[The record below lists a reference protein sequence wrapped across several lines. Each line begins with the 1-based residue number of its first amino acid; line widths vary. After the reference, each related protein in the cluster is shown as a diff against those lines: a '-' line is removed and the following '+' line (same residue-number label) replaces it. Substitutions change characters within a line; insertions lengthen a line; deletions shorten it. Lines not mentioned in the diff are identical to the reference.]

1 MDSAFEKEL
10 TIRFSET
17 DNSGHMKAV
26 SIFDCF
32 QDIGCEHAALMG
44 LAATDLLT
52 KNYTW
57 IMLKYNV
64 TIHRSPFWNEKLV
77 IKSWRYPHKN
87 LYELRRFDI
96 IDQSGAVIIEG
107 LSSWV
112 MMDFNSRRPVRLS
125 RFMQADRMETKKT
138 IEYNFPKIPRVE
150 NPEIEKIFN
159 VRMQDIDFND
169 HVNNSVYIGWAVESI
184 PANILQ
190 DYKLTHVEVSY
201 IAEIAYG
208 NKIFSKAQ
216 SIENAENP
224 TFLHSISG
232 GENHMELTRMKTSW
246 EKKPNYPFDFFPT

>member
-32 QDIGCEHAALMG
+32 QDVGCEHAALMG

-52 KNYTW
+52 RNYTW

-64 TIHRSPFWNEKLV
+64 DIHRAPFWNEKLT
-77 IKSWRYPHKN
+77 IQSWRYPHKN

-96 IDQSGAVIIEG
+96 IDQSGAVIIDG

-112 MMDFNSRRPVRLS
+112 MMDFGSRRPVRLS
-125 RFMQADRMETKKT
+125 RFMDDSWMDTQKT
-138 IEYNFPKIPRVE
+138 IEYNFPKIPKAE

-159 VRMQDIDFND
+159 VRMQDIDFNN
-169 HVNNSVYIGWAVESI
+169 HVNNSVYIGWAVESV
-184 PANILQ
+184 PEDILLNFR
-190 DYKLTHVEVSY
+190 LTHVEVSY
-201 IAEIAYG
+201 IGEISYG
-208 NKIFSKAQ
+208 NKIYSKVQ
-216 SIENAENP
+216 PIGDTDRP
-224 TFLHSISG
+224 VFLHSISG
-232 GENHMELTRMKTSW
+232 GENHTELTRLKTAW
-246 EKKPNYPFDFFPT
+246 EKR